1 MWRRL
6 DHPPLDGVTI
16 NFLKKVENIIETLAP
31 GYFMCISWVVV
42 CTIVI
47 TEKMK
52 SQNYDRFE
60 RNGSLDPSNDRPC

>member
-52 SQNYDRFE
+52 SQ
-60 RNGSLDPSNDRPC
+60 LW